1 MKDIKEPGVRDV
13 RRILKR
19 IPRIGSD
26 AIVARMYND
35 RRQDKQ
41 SRRIKIAYLQLT
53 SEDLHYLENEL
64 YKQFPDHV
72 FAVGH
77 SFPKDS
83 RSLRKYAAI
92 HVKRKIIKD

>member
-13 RRILKR
+13 RRILEK
-19 IPRIGSD
+19 IPRIGSN

-35 RRQDKQ
+35 RRQDKR

-53 SEDLHYLENEL
+53 SEELYYLEKEL
-64 YKQFPDHV
+64 YKQFPAHV

-92 HVKRKIIKD
+92 HAKRAL